1 MTKQNFIKK
10 SPQTNKFIY
19 LLKSPYGLLVA
30 QGDRISFYEKRSST
44 NEYKYH
50 MLLVESQIMSCH
62 YEPNTKHILISSR
75 PSEKHPN
82 MRQLV
87 YELDKSMDTNE
98 LRLNQITLF
107 KGSNEQKFLARSKLF
122 SLNTE
127 LFGCSSC
134 EKNKCVQVWN
144 VSSGNQCAK
153 LMTNG
158 AVIDV
163 LPIKYRNDTY
173 VCSLTEKQLKIF
185 RLRV

>member
-1 MTKQNFIKK
+1 MVNDFKNKIKYFFCLI
-10 SPQTNKFIY
+10 QI
-19 LLKSPYGLLVA
+19 LIISPYGLLVA
-30 QGDRISFYEKRSST
+30 QGDRISFYEKRPTT

-50 MLLVESQIMSCH
+50 TLLIESQIMSCY
-62 YEPNTKHILISSR
+62 YEPQTKHILVSSR
-75 PSEKHPN
+75 PSEKHPI

-87 YELDKSMDTNE
+87 YELDKNVDTNE
-98 LRLNQITLF
+98 LRLNQIVIF

-122 SLNTE
+122 ALNAE
-127 LFGCSSC
+127 LYGCSSC

-144 VSSGNQCAK
+144 VSNGRQCAK

-163 LPIKYRNDTY
+163 LPVKFRNDMY

-185 RLRV
+185 KLRV